1 MLRSGFTKSGV
12 YTLTNGSMPYIV
24 FCDMEQNGIETQIL
38 DVSRKV
44 SKEELEV
51 TKGILLAEINKKPS
65 QTDLNVLK
73 VGLSKTISS
82 PHFYIFL
89 SRATYRCF

>member
-1 MLRSGFTKSGV
+1 
-12 YTLTNGSMPYIV
+12 MPYIV

-38 DVSRKV
+38 DVSQKV

-73 VGLSKTISS
+73 VSLSKTISS

-89 SRATYRCF
+89 SRGTYRCF

>member
-1 MLRSGFTKSGV
+1 
-12 YTLTNGSMPYIV
+12 MPYIV

-38 DVSRKV
+38 DVSQKV

-65 QTDLNVLK
+65 QTDLEALK
-73 VGLSKTISS
+73 VSLSQTISS
-82 PHFYIFL
+82 LSFAIFL
-89 SRATYRCF
+89 RMRTLSRC